1 MAKKLVTVM
10 IHINEVKEVQIEVDD
25 NKNLEDQVVDW
36 AKRQYSVTDVIT
48 DYFED
53 DDPVI
58 EIYK

>member
-1 MAKKLVTVM
+1 MSKKLVTVM
-10 IHINEVKEVQIEVDD
+10 IYINEVKEVQIEVDD